1 MQRGVKASLY
11 RRFRS
16 ALSGKGHPR
25 KKKGLAARIPTSN
38 SHWLW
43 ILAVLW
49 VVGECAEAQARLLNI
64 GGSLNINYSK
74 STTFSDTDVSNTTS
88 TIRSLNQ
95 QYGLFVFGDAYRL
108 GGYRADVSW
117 LDQSSTI
124 DQTDQKNRFTVL
136 DYHLIFNLFPVW
148 SPLNLSAQHVERKN
162 DLSISGASLSSQD
175 HIDSLG
181 ANWVVN
187 FSKIPRLVLNFQ
199 QSKLDSD
206 SGTKYLTRTFTVL
219 ADSTIGAT
227 HWSGGYQ
234 FSGADTNDSSPS
246 TSNGLNLDTNT
257 QLTSGL
263 TLTAYGR
270 YAQRHIPE
278 SVAAIP
284 LVPGGPT
291 AGVSFFQER
300 SLGTALIYRPPLYWW
315 DGMASYNYTE
325 TPFFNDFKSQ
335 SVLGVAN
342 LRYDEKTDS
351 TFDGRYLH
359 ISVTDST
366 INSESADATLNYRPI
381 FGLTTTLAGTA
392 GLTGTTATGA
402 PSTNNLFQQYRYNIT
417 YARPWQLIQYRTSYQ
432 VTYGVS
438 STSPTG
444 VDSRDLG
451 NYITLGADNTDNLI
465 VHVGFNTTYSNI
477 QRVTDSVLTNQS
489 TYLLQLYADSSYYRN
504 LVLNGDN
511 LFLRG
516 AANYSDTTGFGI
528 AGKVTSGDLSANYT
542 TLMGLLMNA
551 TYRIEKYPAELLLD
565 RQIFTG
571 LIQYSTYLIYNLN
584 LLASVKDTEEDNRYR
599 PDVNVLEGNAT
610 LNYQIGQLIMGL
622 QYQEI
627 ETRTSGN
634 RYGTRSIMARASRAF

>member
-1 MQRGVKASLY
+1 MQRGVKGAFY

-16 ALSGKGHPR
+16 AFSGKGHPWKETGR
-25 KKKGLAARIPTSN
+25 LGRIPTPIARG
-38 SHWLW
+38 LW

-49 VVGECAEAQARLLNI
+49 VVAECAEAQARLLNI
-64 GGSLNINYSK
+64 GGNLNISYDK
-74 STTFSDTDVSNTTS
+74 STTFSDTQINNSNS
-88 TIRSLNQ
+88 TITSLNQ

-117 LDQSSTI
+117 LDQSSNL
-124 DQTDQKNRFTVL
+124 DQTNQKSRFTVM
-136 DYHLIFNLFPVW
+136 DYRLTFNLFPVW
-148 SPLNLSAQHVERKN
+148 SPLNLSAQHVERKS
-162 DLSISGASLSSQD
+162 DLSISGASLTSQD

-187 FSKIPRLVLNFQ
+187 LHQMPRTVLNFQ

-206 SGTKYLTRTFTVL
+206 SGTKYLTRTFTAL
-219 ADSTIGAT
+219 SDTTIGNT
-227 HWSGGYQ
+227 HLSGGYQ
-234 FSGADTNDSSPS
+234 FSMADTNTSSPS
-246 TSNGLNLDTNT
+246 TSNGVNLDTNT
-257 QLTSGL
+257 QLTSSL

-270 YAQRHIPE
+270 YAQRHVPE
-278 SVAAIP
+278 NVAAIP

-325 TPFFNDFKSQ
+325 TPYFNDFKSQ

-392 GLTGTTATGA
+392 GLTDTTAIA
-402 PSTNNLFQQYRYNIT
+402 SPSTNNLFQQYRYNIT
-417 YARPWQLIQYRTSYQ
+417 YARPWNLIQYRTSYQ
-432 VTYGVS
+432 ITYGQ
-438 STSPTG
+438 STTNPTG

-451 NYITLGADNTDNLI
+451 NYITLGADNTNTQI
-465 VHVGFNTTYSNI
+465 VHFGFNTTYSNI
-477 QRVTDSVLTNQS
+477 QRTTDTVLTNQS
-489 TYLLQLYADSSYYRN
+489 TYLLQLYGDSSYYRN
-504 LVLNGDN
+504 LVLNGDS

-516 AANYSDTTGFGI
+516 DANYSDTTGFGI
-528 AGKVTSGDLSANYT
+528 AGKVTSGDLNANYT
-542 TLMGLLMNA
+542 TLIGLLLNG
-551 TYRIEKYPAELLLD
+551 TYRIEKYPTELLLD

-571 LIQYSTYLIYNLN
+571 LVQYTTYLINNLN
-584 LLASVKDTEEDNRYR
+584 LLTTVKDTEEDNRYR
-599 PDVNVLEGNAT
+599 PDVNVFEGDLI
-610 LNYQIGQLIMGL
+610 LNYQVGLLLLGVQL
-622 QYQEI
+622 QDI
-627 ETRTSGN
+627 ETRTSGDK
-634 RYGTRSIMARASRAF
+634 YGTRSIMMRASRTF

>member
-1 MQRGVKASLY
+1 MVARVPTPIARG
-11 RRFRS
+11 
-16 ALSGKGHPR
+16 
-25 KKKGLAARIPTSN
+25 
-38 SHWLW
+38 LW

-49 VVGECAEAQARLLNI
+49 VVAECAEAQARLLNI
-64 GGSLNINYSK
+64 GGNLNISYDK
-74 STTFSDTDVSNTTS
+74 STTFSDTQINNTNS
-88 TIRSLNQ
+88 TITSLNQ

-117 LDQSSTI
+117 LDQSSNL
-124 DQTDQKNRFTVL
+124 DQTNQKSRFTVM
-136 DYHLIFNLFPVW
+136 DYRLTFNLFPVW
-148 SPLNLSAQHVERKN
+148 SPLNLSAQHVERKS
-162 DLSISGASLSSQD
+162 DLSSSGASITSQD

-181 ANWVVN
+181 ANWVIN
-187 FSKIPRLVLNFQ
+187 LHQIPRMVLNFQ

-206 SGTKYLTRTFTVL
+206 SGTNYLTRTFTAL
-219 ADSTIGAT
+219 SDTNIGAT
-227 HWSGGYQ
+227 HLSGGYQ
-234 FSGADTNDSSPS
+234 FSMADTNTSSPS

-270 YAQRHIPE
+270 YAQRHIPGN
-278 SVAAIP
+278 VTAIP

-315 DGMASYNYTE
+315 DGMASYNYIE
-325 TPFFNDFKSQ
+325 TPYFNDFRSQ

-359 ISVTDST
+359 ITVTDST

-392 GLTGTTATGA
+392 GLTNTTATGA

-432 VTYGVS
+432 ITYGQS
-438 STSPTG
+438 NTNPTG

-451 NYITLGADNTDNLI
+451 NYITLGADNTNTEV

-477 QRVTDSVLTNQS
+477 QRTTDSVLSNQS

-528 AGKVTSGDLSANYT
+528 AGRVTSGDLNANYT
-542 TLMGLLMNA
+542 TLIGILVNA

-571 LIQYSTYLIYNLN
+571 QIQYTTYLIYNLN

-599 PDVNVLEGNAT
+599 PDVNVLDGSAI
-610 LNYQIGQLIMGL
+610 LNYQIGLLILGL

-627 ETRTSGN
+627 ETRTSGD
-634 RYGTRSIMARASRAF
+634 RYGTRSIMVRATRTF

>member
-1 MQRGVKASLY
+1 MQRGVKGAFD
-11 RRFRS
+11 RCFRFS
-16 ALSGKGHPR
+16 FSGKGHPWR
-25 KKKGLAARIPTSN
+25 ETGRIARVPISN
-38 SHWLW
+38 TRRLW

-49 VVGECAEAQARLLNI
+49 FVVEGTEAQARLLNI
-64 GGSLNINYSK
+64 GGNLNVSYDK
-74 STTFSDTDVSNTTS
+74 STTFSDTQINNSNS
-88 TIRSLNQ
+88 TITSLNQ

-117 LDQSSTI
+117 LDQSSNL
-124 DQTDQKNRFTVL
+124 DQTNQKSRFNVT
-136 DYHLIFNLFPVW
+136 DYRLTFNLFPVW
-148 SPLNLSAQHVERKN
+148 SPLNLSAQHVERKS
-162 DLSISGASLSSQD
+162 DLSLGGASVTSQD

-187 FSKIPRLVLNFQ
+187 LQKIPRTVFNFQ
-199 QSKLDSD
+199 QSRLNSD
-206 SGTKYLTRTFTVL
+206 SGTNYLTRTFTVL
-219 ADSTIGAT
+219 SDTTIGT
-227 HWSGGYQ
+227 TYLSGGYQ
-234 FSGADTNDSSPS
+234 FSMADTNTSSPS
-246 TSNGLNLDTNT
+246 TSNGVNLDTNT
-257 QLTSGL
+257 QLTTSL

-278 SVAAIP
+278 NVAAIP

-300 SLGTALIYRPPLYWW
+300 SLGTSLIYRPPLYWW
-315 DGMASYNYTE
+315 DGMASYNYIE

-381 FGLTTTLAGTA
+381 FGLTSTLAGTA
-392 GLTGTTATGA
+392 GLTNTTATAA

-432 VTYGVS
+432 VTYGAS
-438 STSPTG
+438 NTNPTG

-451 NYITLGADNTDNLI
+451 NYITLGADNTNTEI

-477 QRVTDSVLTNQS
+477 QRTTDSILTNQS
-489 TYLLQLYADSSYYRN
+489 TYLLQLYGDSSYYRN
-504 LVLNGDN
+504 LVLNGDSM
-511 LFLRG
+511 FLRG
-516 AANYSDTTGFGI
+516 SANYSDTTGFGI
-528 AGKVTSGDLSANYT
+528 AGKVTSADASANYT
-542 TLMGLLMNA
+542 TLIGLLVNA

-571 LIQYSTYLIYNLN
+571 LVQYSTYLINNLN
-584 LLASVKDTEEDNRYR
+584 LLATVKDTEEDNRFR
-599 PDVNVLEGNAT
+599 PDVNMFEGDIL
-610 LNYQIGQLIMGL
+610 LNYQIGLLILGM
-622 QYQEI
+622 QYQDI
-627 ETRTSGN
+627 ETRTSGDK
-634 RYGTRSIMARASRAF
+634 YGTHSIMLRASRSF